1 MTSGYR
7 VFRTKKFKKIIR
19 STKSREFAFY
29 FESLFRF
36 HKNKIKIYEVPIKYH
51 KRLYGQSKMNL
62 FNTMFSY
69 INLTFILIKIFLY
82 EK

>member
-7 VFRTKKFKKIIR
+7 IFRIKKFKKTIF
-19 STKSREFAFY
+19 STKSKDFAFY

-36 HKNKIKIYEVPIKYH
+36 HKNGIKIIEVPIKFH
-51 KRLYGQSKMNL
+51 KRLYGYSKMNL
-62 FNTMFSY
+62 LNTMLSY